1 MPFARHNAAMSR
13 HLLPSSPA
21 AWLFAAAFIAAYV
34 LLDWASFMD
43 PLFALNITPWNPDP
57 AIGLVLW
64 LRFGRRIALPWFLAL
79 VAAEILVRHMPAGP
93 ALTVLLAAQLTL
105 GYGLTGEVLH
115 RVFSKATL
123 VNSRERLFNWLSI
136 VFIGLALNG
145 AAYVASLWLA
155 GLVPPGAFIAATVRF
170 VIGDIVGVVMTM
182 PLLWMLVIPGSRAR
196 LVHVLRSREAPAY
209 LALAAGLVWGVFQGH
224 IGTEQY
230 KHLYFL
236 FLPIVWAAARHG
248 LAGTGMVACTLQASI
263 IGVVRWG
270 GADGI
275 PFAEL
280 QLLGAALSLVGF
292 FIGVIVD
299 EQRQATEGLR
309 QSLRLAAAGEMA
321 AALAHELN
329 QPMAALSAYGKACE
343 HLIARGD
350 NSPLLAETIG
360 KMVREAGRASQVV
373 RRVRE
378 FFRTGAMH
386 LEPADV
392 HDVIASVCAQFD
404 AKCRAQGIALR
415 VDAPAGLVVRMDRLQ
430 IELVLRNL
438 LANAVDAAGEMAPAA
453 RRIHVRA
460 VTTGG
465 QLDVAVQDSGKGVS
479 RAMAGRLF
487 QPFASGKSSG
497 LGLGL
502 VLSRQIVEAHGG
514 TLWAEAGGQGLFKF
528 VLPMHATDTM
538 EHA

>member
-1 MPFARHNAAMSR
+1 MPRKFTPTRPVEWLLAAV
-13 HLLPSSPA
+13 L
-21 AWLFAAAFIAAYV
+21 IAVYV
-34 LLDWASFMD
+34 VLDWASFMD
-43 PLFALNITPWNPDP
+43 PLFGLNITPWNPDP

-64 LRFGRRIALPWFLAL
+64 VRFGRRVALPWFIAL
-79 VAAEILVRHMPAGP
+79 VLAEIIVRHMPAGP
-93 ALTVLLAAQLTL
+93 VLTALLAAQLTV
-105 GYGLTGEVLH
+105 GYGITGEVLR
-115 RVFSKATL
+115 RVFSKSTL
-123 VNSRERLFNWLSI
+123 VNSHERLFRWLTI
-136 VFIGLALNG
+136 VFAGLALNG
-145 AAYVASLWLA
+145 ALYVGLLALA
-155 GLVPPGAFIAATVRF
+155 GLVPPGAFVTASVRYI
-170 VIGDIVGVVMTM
+170 IGDIVGVVMSM
-182 PLLWMLVIPGSRAR
+182 PLLWMLVVTSSRVR
-196 LVHVLRSREAPAY
+196 LGATVRSWESASY
-209 LALAAGLVWGVFQGH
+209 LLLAAFLVWGVFQGK

-236 FLPIVWAAARHG
+236 FMPIVWAAARHG
-248 LAGTGMVACTLQASI
+248 LAGTGLVAFTLQASI
-263 IGVVRWG
+263 IMVVRFG

-299 EQRQATEGLR
+299 EQRQATESLK

-350 NSPLLAETIG
+350 DSALLADSIG
-360 KMVREAGRASQVV
+360 KMVREANRASQVV

-378 FFRTGAMH
+378 FFRSGAMH
-386 LEPADV
+386 LEAGNA
-392 HDVIASVCAQFD
+392 HEIIASVSAQFGD
-404 AKCRAQGIALR
+404 KCRAMNIALTIA
-415 VDAPAGLVVRMDRLQ
+415 APAHLVLRVDRLQ

-438 LANAVDAAGEMAPAA
+438 IANAVDAVAETAPAG
-453 RRIHVRA
+453 RRIHLSA
-460 VTTGG
+460 VQRNG
-465 QLDVAVQDSGKGVS
+465 QLEVAVQDSGKGVS
-479 RAMAGRLF
+479 RTMAGRLF

-514 TLWAEAGGQGLFKF
+514 SLWAEAGGQGLFKF
-528 VLPMHATDTM
+528 LLPMPSEEQDQM
-538 EHA
+538 EQT

>member
-1 MPFARHNAAMSR
+1 MPSQ
-13 HLLPSSPA
+13 LLPTRPA
-21 AWLFAAAFIAAYV
+21 EWLFAAVFVAAYV
-34 LLDWASFMD
+34 VLDWASFMD

-64 LRFGRRIALPWFLAL
+64 LRFGRRMALPLFIALA
-79 VAAEILVRHMPAGP
+79 VAETVVRHMPAGP
-93 ALTVLLAAQLTL
+93 GLTLLLSAQLAL

-115 RVFSKATL
+115 RVFAKATL
-123 VNSRERLFNWLSI
+123 VNSRERLFYWLAI
-136 VFIGLALNG
+136 VFTGLGVNG

-155 GLVPPGAFIAATVRF
+155 GLVPPGALVSAAVRF
-170 VIGDIVGVVMTM
+170 VIGDIVGVIMSM
-182 PLLWMLVIPGSRAR
+182 PLLWMLVVTGSRTR
-196 LVHVLRSREAPAY
+196 LVQVLGSRETAGY
-209 LALAAGLVWGVFQGH
+209 VLLAAALVWGVFQGH

-248 LAGTGMVACTLQASI
+248 LTGTGLVAFTLQASI
-263 IGVVRWG
+263 IAVVRWG

-343 HLIARGD
+343 HLMARGD

-386 LEPADV
+386 LEPADAR
-392 HDVIASVCAQFD
+392 DIIAGVCAQFGD
-404 AKCRAQGIALR
+404 ACRAQDIALAI
-415 VDAPAGLVVRMDRLQ
+415 DAPAGLVLHVDRLQ
-430 IELVLRNL
+430 VELVLRNL
-438 LANAVDAAGEMAPAA
+438 VANAVDALGAVGAAGNTAPGA
-453 RRIHVRA
+453 RRILVSAREH
-460 VTTGG
+460 GG
-465 QLDVAVQDSGKGVS
+465 RLEVAVADSGKGVS

-514 TLWAEAGGQGLFKF
+514 SLWAEAGSRGLFKF
-528 VLPMHATDTM
+528 VLPMPATEYDMM
-538 EHA
+538 EQT

>member
-1 MPFARHNAAMSR
+1 MPSQ
-13 HLLPSSPA
+13 LLPTRPA
-21 AWLFAAAFIAAYV
+21 EWLFAALFVAAYV
-34 LLDWASFMD
+34 VLDWASFMD

-64 LRFGRRIALPWFLAL
+64 LRFGRRMALPLFIALA
-79 VAAEILVRHMPAGP
+79 VAETVVRHMPAGP
-93 ALTVLLAAQLTL
+93 GLTLLLSAQLAL

-115 RVFSKATL
+115 RVFAKATL
-123 VNSRERLFNWLSI
+123 VNSRERLFYWLAI
-136 VFIGLALNG
+136 VFTGLGVNG

-155 GLVPPGAFIAATVRF
+155 GLVPPGALVSAAVRF
-170 VIGDIVGVVMTM
+170 VIGDIVGVIMSM
-182 PLLWMLVIPGSRAR
+182 PLLWMLVVTGSRTR
-196 LVHVLRSREAPAY
+196 LVQVLGSRETAGY
-209 LALAAGLVWGVFQGH
+209 VLLAAALVWGVFQGH

-248 LAGTGMVACTLQASI
+248 LTGTGLVAFTLQASI
-263 IGVVRWG
+263 IAVVRWG

-386 LEPADV
+386 LEPADAR
-392 HDVIASVCAQFD
+392 DIIAGVCAQFGD
-404 AKCRAQGIALR
+404 ACRAQDIALAI
-415 VDAPAGLVVRMDRLQ
+415 DAPAGLVLHVDRLQ
-430 IELVLRNL
+430 VELVLRNL
-438 LANAVDAAGEMAPAA
+438 VANGVDALGAVGAAGNTAPGA
-453 RRIHVRA
+453 RRILVSAREH
-460 VTTGG
+460 GG
-465 QLDVAVQDSGKGVS
+465 RLEVAVADSGKGVS

-514 TLWAEAGGQGLFKF
+514 SLWAEAGSRGLFKF
-528 VLPMHATDTM
+528 VLPMPATEYDTM
-538 EHA
+538 EQT

>member
-1 MPFARHNAAMSR
+1 MPRK
-13 HLLPSSPA
+13 LLPTRPVE
-21 AWLFAAAFIAAYV
+21 WLFATLFVAAYV
-34 LLDWASFMD
+34 LLDWASFLD
-43 PLFALNITPWNPDP
+43 PLFGLNITPWNPDP

-64 LRFGRRIALPWFLAL
+64 LRFGRQVALPWFIAL
-79 VAAEILVRHMPAGP
+79 VIAEIVVRGMPAGP
-93 ALTVLLAAQLTL
+93 VLTVLLAAQLTL

-115 RVFSKATL
+115 RVFSKANL
-123 VNSRERLFNWLSI
+123 VNSRERLFNWLTI
-136 VFIGLALNG
+136 VFIGLAING
-145 AAYVASLWLA
+145 AVYVAMLWLA
-155 GLVPPGAFIAATVRF
+155 GLVPPGALTSAVVRF
-170 VIGDIVGVVMTM
+170 VIGDIVGVVMSM
-182 PLLWMLVIPGSRAR
+182 PLLWMLVVPASRAR
-196 LVHVLRSREAPAY
+196 LTPILRNWETLGY
-209 LALAAGLVWGVFQGH
+209 VALATFLVWGVFQGH

-248 LAGTGMVACTLQASI
+248 QPGTGVVAFTLQANMI
-263 IGVVRWG
+263 LVVRWG

-299 EQRQATEGLR
+299 EQRQATERLK

-350 NSPLLAETIG
+350 NSPLLADTIG

-386 LEPADV
+386 LEPANAKDIV
-392 HDVIASVCAQFD
+392 NSVCAQFND
-404 AKCRAQGIALR
+404 KCRAANIFLAVTVPDDLILH
-415 VDAPAGLVVRMDRLQ
+415 VDRLQ

-438 LANAVDAAGEMAPAA
+438 LANAVDAISEVAVNDKP
-453 RRIHVRA
+453 RRIHVTAAAAGAR
-460 VTTGG
+460 
-465 QLDVAVQDSGKGVS
+465 LEVAVQDSGKGIS
-479 RAMAGRLF
+479 RSMAGRLF

-514 TLWAEAGGQGLFKF
+514 SLWAEAGNHGLFKF
-528 VLPMHATDTM
+528 LLPLQVIENEEM
-538 EHA
+538 ESV

>member
-1 MPFARHNAAMSR
+1 MLR
-13 HLLPSSPA
+13 HLLPTTPV
-21 AWLFAAAFIAAYV
+21 AWLSSALFVAAYV

-64 LRFGRRIALPWFLAL
+64 LRFGRRMALPWFLAL
-79 VAAEILVRHMPAGP
+79 AAADVFVRHMPAGP
-93 ALTVLLAAQLTL
+93 VLTILLALQLTI

-123 VNSRERLFNWLSI
+123 VNSRERLFNWLTI
-136 VFIGLALNG
+136 VFIGLGMNG
-145 AAYVASLWLA
+145 GAYVASLWLA
-155 GLVPPGAFIAATVRF
+155 GLVPPGAFLSAAVRYI
-170 VIGDIVGVVMTM
+170 IGDIVGVVMSM
-182 PLLWMLVIPGSRAR
+182 PLLWMLVVPGSRAR
-196 LVHVLRSREAPAY
+196 LAQVLGSWETAGY
-209 LALAAGLVWGVFQGH
+209 LLLAAGLVWGVFQGH

-386 LEPADV
+386 LEPADANEL
-392 HDVIASVCAQFD
+392 IATVCAQFSD
-404 AKCRAQGIALR
+404 KCRAQGIALTIA
-415 VDAPAGLVVRMDRLQ
+415 APADLVLRVDRLQ

-438 LANAVDAAGEMAPAA
+438 IANAVDAVGDSPADA
-453 RRIHVRA
+453 RRIHVSAAAQNDR
-460 VTTGG
+460 
-465 QLDVAVQDSGKGVS
+465 LEVAVQDSGKGVS

-514 TLWAEAGGQGLFKF
+514 SLWAEAGGRGLFRF
-528 VLPMHATDTM
+528 VLPMAAVDTDLM

>member
-1 MPFARHNAAMSR
+1 MPSQ
-13 HLLPSSPA
+13 LLPTRPA
-21 AWLFAAAFIAAYV
+21 EWLFAALFVAAYV
-34 LLDWASFMD
+34 VLDWASFMD

-64 LRFGRRIALPWFLAL
+64 LRFGRRMALPLFIALA
-79 VAAEILVRHMPAGP
+79 VAETVVRHMPAGSG
-93 ALTVLLAAQLTL
+93 LTLLLSAQLAL

-115 RVFSKATL
+115 RVFAKATL
-123 VNSRERLFNWLSI
+123 VNSRERLFYWLAI
-136 VFIGLALNG
+136 VFTGLGVNG

-155 GLVPPGAFIAATVRF
+155 GLVPPGALVSAAVRF
-170 VIGDIVGVVMTM
+170 VIGDIVGVIMSM
-182 PLLWMLVIPGSRAR
+182 PLLWMLVVTGSRTR
-196 LVHVLRSREAPAY
+196 LVQVLGSRETAGY
-209 LALAAGLVWGVFQGH
+209 VLLAAALVWGVFQGH

-248 LAGTGMVACTLQASI
+248 LTGTGLVAFTLQASI
-263 IGVVRWG
+263 IAVVRWG

-386 LEPADV
+386 LEPADAR
-392 HDVIASVCAQFD
+392 DIIAGVCAQFGD
-404 AKCRAQGIALR
+404 ACRAQDIALAI
-415 VDAPAGLVVRMDRLQ
+415 DAPAGLVLHVDRLQ
-430 IELVLRNL
+430 VELVLRNL
-438 LANAVDAAGEMAPAA
+438 VANAVDAVGAVGAAGNTAPGA
-453 RRIHVRA
+453 RRILVSAREH
-460 VTTGG
+460 GG
-465 QLDVAVQDSGKGVS
+465 RLEVAVADSGKGVS

-514 TLWAEAGGQGLFKF
+514 SLWAEAGSRGLFKF
-528 VLPMHATDTM
+528 VLPMPATEYDTM
-538 EHA
+538 EQT

>member
-1 MPFARHNAAMSR
+1 MPSQ
-13 HLLPSSPA
+13 LLPTRPA
-21 AWLFAAAFIAAYV
+21 EWLFAALFVAAYV
-34 LLDWASFMD
+34 VLDWASFMD

-64 LRFGRRIALPWFLAL
+64 LRFGRRMALPLFIALA
-79 VAAEILVRHMPAGP
+79 VAETVVRHMPAGP
-93 ALTVLLAAQLTL
+93 GLTLLLSAQLAL

-115 RVFSKATL
+115 RVFAKATL
-123 VNSRERLFNWLSI
+123 VNSRERLFYWLAI
-136 VFIGLALNG
+136 VFTGLGVNG

-155 GLVPPGAFIAATVRF
+155 GLVPPGALVSAAVRF
-170 VIGDIVGVVMTM
+170 VIGDIVGVIMSM
-182 PLLWMLVIPGSRAR
+182 PLLWMLVVTGSRTR
-196 LVHVLRSREAPAY
+196 LVQVLGSRETAGY
-209 LALAAGLVWGVFQGH
+209 VLLAAALVWGVFQGH

-248 LAGTGMVACTLQASI
+248 LTGTGLVAFTLQASI
-263 IGVVRWG
+263 IAVVRWG

-275 PFAEL
+275 PFADL

-386 LEPADV
+386 LEPADAR
-392 HDVIASVCAQFD
+392 DIIAGVCAQFGD
-404 AKCRAQGIALR
+404 ACRAQDIALAI
-415 VDAPAGLVVRMDRLQ
+415 DAPAGLVLHVDRLQ
-430 IELVLRNL
+430 VELVLRNL
-438 LANAVDAAGEMAPAA
+438 VANAVDALGAVGAAGNTAPGA
-453 RRIHVRA
+453 RRILVSAREH
-460 VTTGG
+460 GG
-465 QLDVAVQDSGKGVS
+465 RLEVAVADSGKGVS

-514 TLWAEAGGQGLFKF
+514 SLWAEAGSRGLFKF
-528 VLPMHATDTM
+528 VLPMPATEYDTM
-538 EHA
+538 EQT

>member
-1 MPFARHNAAMSR
+1 MPSKLIPTR
-13 HLLPSSPA
+13 PA
-21 AWLFAAAFIAAYV
+21 DVLFGPLFVVVYV
-34 LLDWASFMD
+34 VLDWASFMD

-57 AIGLVLW
+57 AVGLALW
-64 LRFGRRIALPWFLAL
+64 LRFGRRMALPWFIAL
-79 VAAEILVRHMPAGP
+79 VVSEIVVRHMPAGLV
-93 ALTVLLAAQLTL
+93 LTVLLAAQLTV

-136 VFIGLALNG
+136 VFVGLGLNGLA
-145 AAYVASLWLA
+145 YVSLLWLA
-155 GLVPPGAFIAATVRF
+155 DLVPPGAFMTASVRY
-170 VIGDIVGVVMTM
+170 VIGDIVGVVMSM
-182 PLLWMLVIPGSRAR
+182 PLVWLLVVPASRAR
-196 LVHVLRSREAPAY
+196 LAATLRHWETGAY
-209 LALAAGLVWGVFQGH
+209 LLLAAGLVWTVFRGH

-236 FLPIVWAAARHG
+236 FMPIVWAAARHG
-248 LAGTGMVACTLQASI
+248 LPGTGLVAFTLQASI
-263 IGVVRWG
+263 IAVVRWG

-299 EQRQATEGLR
+299 EQRQASEGLK

-350 NSPLLAETIG
+350 NSPLLADTIG

-378 FFRTGAMH
+378 FFRSGAMQ
-386 LEPADV
+386 LEPADAYELV
-392 HDVIASVCAQFD
+392 ASVGAQFGD
-404 AKCRAQGIALR
+404 TCRTHGIDLTLA
-415 VDAPAGLVVRMDRLQ
+415 VPAGLVLRVDRLQ

-438 LANAVDAAGEMAPAA
+438 IANAVDAVLEAPAGA
-453 RRIHVRA
+453 RRILVGAA
-460 VTTGG
+460 VQGDR
-465 QLDVAVQDSGKGVS
+465 LEVAVRDSGKGVS

-487 QPFASGKSSG
+487 EPFASGKSSG

-514 TLWAEAGGQGLFKF
+514 RLWAEAGGQGLFKF
-528 VLPMHATDTM
+528 VLPMHSVENEEM
-538 EHA
+538 ETI

>member
-1 MPFARHNAAMSR
+1 MSSQF
-13 HLLPSSPA
+13 LPTRPKE
-21 AWLFAAAFIAAYV
+21 WLFAALFVVLYV
-34 LLDWASFMD
+34 VLDWASFMD

-57 AIGLVLW
+57 AVGLVLW
-64 LRFGRRIALPWFLAL
+64 LRFGRRMALPWFVAL
-79 VAAEILVRHMPAGP
+79 VVSEIVVRHAPAGL
-93 ALTVLLAAQLTL
+93 ALTVLLAAQLTA
-105 GYGLTGEVLH
+105 GYGATGEVLH
-115 RVFSKATL
+115 RVFYKGNL
-123 VNSRERLFNWLSI
+123 VNSRERLFNWLAI
-136 VFIGLALNG
+136 VFVGLALNG
-145 AAYVASLWLA
+145 AAYVALLWLA
-155 GLVPPGAFIAATVRF
+155 RLVPPGAFVTASVRY
-170 VIGDIVGVVMTM
+170 VIGDIVGVVMSM
-182 PLLWMLVIPGSRAR
+182 PLLWMLVVAGSRVR
-196 LVHVLRSREAPAY
+196 LVKILRTWETPGY
-209 LALAAGLVWGVFQGH
+209 VVLAAALVWGVFGGH

-236 FLPIVWAAARHG
+236 FMPIVWAAARHG
-248 LAGTGMVACTLQASI
+248 LAGTGLVAFTLQASI
-263 IGVVRWG
+263 IVVVRWA

-299 EQRQATEGLR
+299 EQRQASDGLK

-350 NSPLLAETIG
+350 NSTLLADTIG

-386 LEPADV
+386 LEPANFGDIV
-392 HDVIASVCAQFD
+392 ASVCTQFGD
-404 AKCRAQGIALR
+404 KCRAQQIVLSAT
-415 VDAPAGLVVRMDRLQ
+415 VPAGLLLRVDRLQ

-438 LANAVDAAGEMAPAA
+438 IANAADAVGEVAPQSRQIAVSAA
-453 RRIHVRA
+453 RRPDGR
-460 VTTGG
+460 
-465 QLDVAVQDSGKGVS
+465 LEVAVQDSGKGVS

-487 QPFASGKSSG
+487 EPFASGKSSG

-514 TLWAEAGGQGLFKF
+514 SLWAEAGARGLFKF
-528 VLPMHATDTM
+528 VLPMHTVETEEM
-538 EHA
+538 EQV

>member
-1 MPFARHNAAMSR
+1 MPSQ
-13 HLLPSSPA
+13 LLPTRPA
-21 AWLFAAAFIAAYV
+21 EWLSAALFVAAYV
-34 LLDWASFMD
+34 VLDWASFMD

-64 LRFGRRIALPWFLAL
+64 LRFGRRMALPLFIALA
-79 VAAEILVRHMPAGP
+79 VAEIVVRHMPAGP
-93 ALTVLLAAQLTL
+93 GLTLLLSAQLAL

-115 RVFSKATL
+115 RVFAKATL
-123 VNSRERLFNWLSI
+123 VNSRERLFYWLAI
-136 VFIGLALNG
+136 VFTGLGVNG

-155 GLVPPGAFIAATVRF
+155 GLVPPGALVSAAVRF
-170 VIGDIVGVVMTM
+170 VIGDIVGVVMSM
-182 PLLWMLVIPGSRAR
+182 PLLWMLVVTGSRTR
-196 LVHVLRSREAPAY
+196 LVQVLGSPETAGY
-209 LALAAGLVWGVFQGH
+209 VLLAAALVWGVFQGH

-248 LAGTGMVACTLQASI
+248 LTGTGLVAFTLQASI
-263 IGVVRWG
+263 IAVVRWG

-386 LEPADV
+386 LEPADAR
-392 HDVIASVCAQFD
+392 DIIAGVCAQFGD
-404 AKCRAQGIALR
+404 ACRAQDIALAI
-415 VDAPAGLVVRMDRLQ
+415 DAPAGLVLHVDRLQ
-430 IELVLRNL
+430 VELVLRNL
-438 LANAVDAAGEMAPAA
+438 VANAVDALGAVGAAGNTAPGA
-453 RRIHVRA
+453 RRILVSAREH
-460 VTTGG
+460 GG
-465 QLDVAVQDSGKGVS
+465 RLEVAVADSGKGVS

-514 TLWAEAGGQGLFKF
+514 SLWAEAGSRGLFKF
-528 VLPMHATDTM
+528 VLPMPATEYDTM
-538 EHA
+538 EQT

>member
-1 MPFARHNAAMSR
+1 MPSQ
-13 HLLPSSPA
+13 LLPTRPA
-21 AWLFAAAFIAAYV
+21 EWLFAALFVAAYV
-34 LLDWASFMD
+34 VLDWASFMD

-64 LRFGRRIALPWFLAL
+64 LRFGRRMALPLFIALA
-79 VAAEILVRHMPAGP
+79 VAETVVRHMPAGP
-93 ALTVLLAAQLTL
+93 GLTLLLSAQLAL

-115 RVFSKATL
+115 RVFAKATL
-123 VNSRERLFNWLSI
+123 VNSRERLFYWLAI
-136 VFIGLALNG
+136 VFTGLGVNG

-155 GLVPPGAFIAATVRF
+155 GLVPPGALVSAAVRF
-170 VIGDIVGVVMTM
+170 VIGDIVGVVMSM
-182 PLLWMLVIPGSRAR
+182 PLLWMLVVTGSRTR
-196 LVHVLRSREAPAY
+196 LVQVLGSRETAGY
-209 LALAAGLVWGVFQGH
+209 VLLAAALVWGVFQGH

-248 LAGTGMVACTLQASI
+248 LTGTGLVAFTLQASI
-263 IGVVRWG
+263 IAVVRWG

-386 LEPADV
+386 LEPADAR
-392 HDVIASVCAQFD
+392 DIIAGVCAQFGD
-404 AKCRAQGIALR
+404 ACRAQDIALAI
-415 VDAPAGLVVRMDRLQ
+415 DAPAGLVLHVDRLQ
-430 IELVLRNL
+430 VELVLRNL
-438 LANAVDAAGEMAPAA
+438 VANAVDALGAVGAAGNTAPGA
-453 RRIHVRA
+453 RRILVSAREH
-460 VTTGG
+460 GG
-465 QLDVAVQDSGKGVS
+465 RLEVAVADSGKGVS

-514 TLWAEAGGQGLFKF
+514 SLWAEAGSRGLFKF
-528 VLPMHATDTM
+528 VLPMPATEYDTM
-538 EHA
+538 EQT

>member
-1 MPFARHNAAMSR
+1 MPSQ
-13 HLLPSSPA
+13 LLPTRPA
-21 AWLFAAAFIAAYV
+21 EWLFAALFVAAYV
-34 LLDWASFMD
+34 VLDWASFMD

-64 LRFGRRIALPWFLAL
+64 LRFGRRMALPLFIALA
-79 VAAEILVRHMPAGP
+79 VAETVVRHMPAGP
-93 ALTVLLAAQLTL
+93 GLTLLLSAQLAL

-115 RVFSKATL
+115 RVFAKATL
-123 VNSRERLFNWLSI
+123 VNSRERLFYWLAI
-136 VFIGLALNG
+136 VFTGLGVNG

-155 GLVPPGAFIAATVRF
+155 GLVPPGALVSAAVRF
-170 VIGDIVGVVMTM
+170 VIGDIVGVVMSM
-182 PLLWMLVIPGSRAR
+182 PLLWMLVVTGSRTR
-196 LVHVLRSREAPAY
+196 LVQVLGSRETAGY
-209 LALAAGLVWGVFQGH
+209 VLLAAALVWGVFQGH

-248 LAGTGMVACTLQASI
+248 LTGTGLVAFTLQASI
-263 IGVVRWG
+263 IAVVRWG

-343 HLIARGD
+343 HLMARGD

-386 LEPADV
+386 LEPADAR
-392 HDVIASVCAQFD
+392 DIIAGVCAQFGD
-404 AKCRAQGIALR
+404 ACRAQDIALAI
-415 VDAPAGLVVRMDRLQ
+415 DAPAGLVLHVDRLQ
-430 IELVLRNL
+430 VELVLRNL
-438 LANAVDAAGEMAPAA
+438 VANAVDALGAVGAAGNTAPGA
-453 RRIHVRA
+453 RRILVSAREH
-460 VTTGG
+460 GG
-465 QLDVAVQDSGKGVS
+465 RLEVAVADSGKGVS

-514 TLWAEAGGQGLFKF
+514 SLWAEAGSRGLFKF
-528 VLPMHATDTM
+528 VLPMPATEYDTM
-538 EHA
+538 EQT

>member
-1 MPFARHNAAMSR
+1 MPSQLTPFLPNRSR
-13 HLLPSSPA
+13 D
-21 AWLFAAAFIAAYV
+21 WLFAAAFVVLYV
-34 LLDWASFMD
+34 VLDWASFMD

-57 AIGLVLW
+57 AVGLVLW
-64 LRFGRRIALPWFLAL
+64 LRFGRRAALPWFVAL
-79 VAAEILVRHMPAGP
+79 VVSECLVRHAPAGYL
-93 ALTVLLAAQLTL
+93 LTVLLAAQLTL

-115 RVFSKATL
+115 RIFSRATL
-123 VNSRERLFNWLSI
+123 VNSRERLFSWLA
-136 VFIGLALNG
+136 VTVIGLSLNG
-145 AAYVASLWLA
+145 AVYVSLLWLA
-155 GLVPPGAFIAATVRF
+155 DLVPPGAFITASVRY
-170 VIGDIVGVVMTM
+170 VIGDIVGVVMSM
-182 PLLWMLVIPGSRAR
+182 PLLWMLVIASSRVR
-196 LVHVLRSREAPAY
+196 LVRILRSSETPGY
-209 LALAAGLVWGVFQGH
+209 VMLASGLVWIVFQGH
-224 IGTEQY
+224 SGAEQY

-248 LAGTGMVACTLQASI
+248 IAGTGLVAFTLQASI
-263 IGVVRWG
+263 IAVVRWG

-280 QLLGAALSLVGF
+280 QTLGAALSLVGF

-299 EQRQATEGLR
+299 EQRQATEGLK
-309 QSLRLAAAGEMA
+309 QTLRLAAAGEMA

-350 NSPLLAETIG
+350 NSPLLADTIG

-386 LEPADV
+386 LEPADAS
-392 HDVIASVCAQFD
+392 DIIAAVCAQFAD
-404 AKCRAQGIALR
+404 RCRAQQIALTVAVPPGMVLR
-415 VDAPAGLVVRMDRLQ
+415 VDRLQ

-438 LANAVDAAGEMAPAA
+438 VANAADAVAEMAPDA
-453 RRIHVRA
+453 RRIHVSAGASRDGTLE
-460 VTTGG
+460 VV
-465 QLDVAVQDSGKGVS
+465 VADSGKGVS

-487 QPFASGKSSG
+487 EPFASGKSSG

-514 TLWAEAGGQGLFKF
+514 NLWAEAGGRGVFKF
-528 VLPMHATDTM
+528 LLPMQGIELDEM
-538 EHA
+538 EPA

>member
-1 MPFARHNAAMSR
+1 MPSN
-13 HLLPSSPA
+13 LLPTRPVE
-21 AWLFAAAFIAAYV
+21 WLFATAVIALYV
-34 LLDWASFMD
+34 VLDWASFMD

-64 LRFGRRIALPWFLAL
+64 LRFGRRVALPWFIAL
-79 VAAEILVRHMPAGP
+79 VVAEVVVRQMPAGLV
-93 ALTVLLAAQLTL
+93 LTVLLAAQLTL

-115 RVFSKATL
+115 RVFSKASL
-123 VNSRERLFNWLSI
+123 VNSRERLFNWLTI
-136 VFIGLALNG
+136 VFAGLALNG
-145 AAYVASLWLA
+145 LVYVGLLWLA
-155 GLVPPGAFIAATVRF
+155 GLVPPGAFVTAAVRY
-170 VIGDIVGVVMTM
+170 VIGDIVGVVMSM
-182 PLLWMLVIPGSRAR
+182 PLLWILIVASSRAR
-196 LVHVLRSREAPAY
+196 FLSTLRSWETAGY
-209 LALAAGLVWGVFQGH
+209 VLLAAYLVWGVFQGH

-236 FLPIVWAAARHG
+236 FMPIVWAAARHG
-248 LAGTGMVACTLQASI
+248 LAGTGLVAFTLQASI
-263 IGVVRWG
+263 ITVVRWG

-299 EQRQATEGLR
+299 EQRQATEGLK

-350 NSPLLAETIG
+350 NSPLLADTIG
-360 KMVREAGRASQVV
+360 KMVREANRASQVV

-386 LEPADV
+386 LEPGNA
-392 HDVIASVCAQFD
+392 HDIIASVCAQFTD
-404 AKCRAQGIALR
+404 KCRAQGIALTM
-415 VDAPAGLVVRMDRLQ
+415 DAPAHLVLNVDRLQ

-438 LANAVDAAGEMAPAA
+438 IANAVDALGETAPAG
-453 RRIHVRA
+453 RRIHVSA
-460 VTTGG
+460 VEQLNG
-465 QLDVAVQDSGKGVS
+465 QMEVAVQDSGKGVS

-514 TLWAEAGGQGLFKF
+514 SLWAEAGGRGLFKF
-528 VLPMHATDTM
+528 LLPLPSGEHNQM
-538 EHA
+538 ENA

>member
-1 MPFARHNAAMSR
+1 MPSQ
-13 HLLPSSPA
+13 LLPTRPA
-21 AWLFAAAFIAAYV
+21 EWLFAALFVAAYV
-34 LLDWASFMD
+34 VLDWASFMD

-64 LRFGRRIALPWFLAL
+64 LRFGRRMALPLFIALA
-79 VAAEILVRHMPAGP
+79 VAETVVRHMPAGP
-93 ALTVLLAAQLTL
+93 GLTLLLSAQLAL

-115 RVFSKATL
+115 RVFAKATL
-123 VNSRERLFNWLSI
+123 VNSRERLFYWLAI
-136 VFIGLALNG
+136 VFTGLGVNG

-155 GLVPPGAFIAATVRF
+155 GLVPPGALVSAAVRF
-170 VIGDIVGVVMTM
+170 VIGDIVGVIMSM
-182 PLLWMLVIPGSRAR
+182 PLLWMLVVTGSRTR
-196 LVHVLRSREAPAY
+196 LVQVLGSRETAGY
-209 LALAAGLVWGVFQGH
+209 VLLAAALVWGVFQGH

-248 LAGTGMVACTLQASI
+248 LTGTGLVAFTLQASI
-263 IGVVRWG
+263 IAVVRWG

-386 LEPADV
+386 LEPADAR
-392 HDVIASVCAQFD
+392 DIIAGVCAQFGD
-404 AKCRAQGIALR
+404 ACRAQDIALAI
-415 VDAPAGLVVRMDRLQ
+415 DAPAGLVLHVDRLQ
-430 IELVLRNL
+430 VELVLRNL
-438 LANAVDAAGEMAPAA
+438 VANAVDALGAVGAAGNTAPGA
-453 RRIHVRA
+453 RRILVSAREH
-460 VTTGG
+460 GG
-465 QLDVAVQDSGKGVS
+465 RLEVAVADSGKGVS

-514 TLWAEAGGQGLFKF
+514 SLWAEAGSRGLFKF
-528 VLPMHATDTM
+528 VLPMPATEYDTM
-538 EHA
+538 EQT

>member
-1 MPFARHNAAMSR
+1 MPSNLTPTR
-13 HLLPSSPA
+13 PVE
-21 AWLFAAAFIAAYV
+21 WLCAIAFIALYV
-34 LLDWASFMD
+34 VLDWVSFMD

-64 LRFGRRIALPWFLAL
+64 LRFGRRVALPWFIAL
-79 VAAEILVRHMPAGP
+79 VLSEIVVRQMPAGP
-93 ALTVLLAAQLTL
+93 VLTLLLAAQLTL
-105 GYGLTGEVLH
+105 GYGLTGEMLH
-115 RVFSKATL
+115 RVFSKSTL
-123 VNSRERLFNWLSI
+123 VNSRERLFNWLTI
-136 VFIGLALNG
+136 VFAGLAVNG
-145 AAYVASLWLA
+145 AVYVALLWLA
-155 GLVPPGAFIAATVRF
+155 GLVPPGAFITASVRY
-170 VIGDIVGVVMTM
+170 VIGDIVGVVMSM
-182 PLLWMLVIPGSRAR
+182 PLLWMLVIANSRAR
-196 LVHVLRSREAPAY
+196 LAAIVRSWETAAY
-209 LALAAGLVWGVFQGH
+209 LLLAAYLVWGVFQGQ

-236 FLPIVWAAARHG
+236 FMPIVWAAARHG
-248 LAGTGMVACTLQASI
+248 LAGTGLVAFTLQASI
-263 IGVVRWG
+263 IMVVRFG

-299 EQRQATEGLR
+299 EQRQATEGLK

-350 NSPLLAETIG
+350 NSPLLADTIG
-360 KMVREAGRASQVV
+360 KMVREANRASQVV

-378 FFRTGAMH
+378 FFRSGAMH
-386 LEPADV
+386 LEAGDAS
-392 HDVIASVCAQFD
+392 DIIASVCAQFGD
-404 AKCRAQGIALR
+404 KCRTLTIALTMT
-415 VDAPAGLVVRMDRLQ
+415 APAGLVLRVDRLQ

-438 LANAVDAAGEMAPAA
+438 IANAVDAVAETAPAA
-453 RRIHVRA
+453 RRIHVSA
-460 VTTGG
+460 VERDG
-465 QLDVAVQDSGKGVS
+465 QLEVTVQDSGKGVS

-528 VLPMHATDTM
+528 LLPMPGAEHDGM
-538 EHA
+538 EPA

>member
-1 MPFARHNAAMSR
+1 MPGKLVLSR
-13 HLLPSSPA
+13 PVEALYGA
-21 AWLFAAAFIAAYV
+21 LFVLAYV
-34 LLDWASFMD
+34 VLDWASFMD

-64 LRFGRRIALPWFLAL
+64 LRFGRRAALPWFIAL
-79 VAAEILVRHMPAGP
+79 VLAEIVVRKMPAGLLP
-93 ALTVLLAAQLTL
+93 TVLLSAQLTL

-115 RVFSKATL
+115 RVFSRATL
-123 VNSRERLFNWLSI
+123 VNSRERLFKWLTI
-136 VFIGLALNG
+136 ILIGLGLNG
-145 AAYVASLWLA
+145 LAYVGALWLA
-155 GLVPPGAFIAATVRF
+155 HLVPPGAFASAAVRY
-170 VIGDIVGVVMTM
+170 VIGDIVGVVMSM
-182 PLLWMLVIPGSRAR
+182 PLVWMLVVPASRAR
-196 LVHVLRSREAPAY
+196 LAAPLRHWETAAY
-209 LALAAGLVWGVFQGH
+209 LLLAAALVWTVFHGH

-248 LAGTGMVACTLQASI
+248 NAGTALVAFTLQASI
-263 IGVVRWG
+263 IAVVRWG

-299 EQRQATEGLR
+299 EQRQASDGLK

-350 NSPLLAETIG
+350 NSPLLADTIG

-386 LEPADV
+386 LEPADAR
-392 HDVIASVCAQFD
+392 DIIASVCAQFSE
-404 AKCRAQGIALR
+404 KCRAQGIALA
-415 VDAPAGLVVRMDRLQ
+415 VSAPAGLVLRVDRLQ

-438 LANAVDAAGEMAPAA
+438 IANAVDAVGEGAVAG
-453 RRIHVRA
+453 RRIHVSAAIQGER
-460 VTTGG
+460 
-465 QLDVAVQDSGKGVS
+465 LEVAVLDSGKGVS

-487 QPFASGKSSG
+487 EPFASGKSSG

-514 TLWAEAGGQGLFKF
+514 SLWAEAGAQGLFKF
-528 VLPMHATDTM
+528 LLPMHSLENDEM

>member
-1 MPFARHNAAMSR
+1 MPSP
-13 HLLPSSPA
+13 LLPARPVE
-21 AWLFAAAFIAAYV
+21 WLLAVAFIALYV
-34 LLDWASFMD
+34 VLDWASFMD

-79 VAAEILVRHMPAGP
+79 VLSEIVVRQMPAGP
-93 ALTVLLAAQLTL
+93 VLTVVLAAQLTA

-115 RVFSKATL
+115 RVFSKSTL
-123 VNSRERLFNWLSI
+123 VNSRERLFNWLTI
-136 VFIGLALNG
+136 VFAGLAVNG
-145 AAYVASLWLA
+145 AAYVALLWLA
-155 GLVPPGAFIAATVRF
+155 GLVPPGAFVTASVRYI
-170 VIGDIVGVVMTM
+170 IGDIVGVVMSM
-182 PLLWMLVIPGSRAR
+182 PLLWMLVVASSRAR
-196 LVHVLRSREAPAY
+196 LAAIVRSWETAAYVL
-209 LALAAGLVWGVFQGH
+209 LAACLVWGVFQGH

-236 FLPIVWAAARHG
+236 FMPIVWAAARHG
-248 LAGTGMVACTLQASI
+248 LAGTGLVAFTLQASI
-263 IGVVRWG
+263 ITVVRWG

-299 EQRQATEGLR
+299 EQRQATEGLK

-350 NSPLLAETIG
+350 NSPLLADTIG
-360 KMVREAGRASQVV
+360 KMVREANRASQVV

-386 LEPADV
+386 LEPGNA
-392 HDVIASVCAQFD
+392 HDIIASVCAQFGD
-404 AKCRAQGIALR
+404 KCRAEAIALTMA
-415 VDAPAGLVVRMDRLQ
+415 APPGLVLRVDRLQ

-438 LANAVDAAGEMAPAA
+438 LANAVDAVLETAPAG
-453 RRIHVRA
+453 RRIHVGA
-460 VTTGG
+460 VARKG
-465 QLDVAVQDSGKGVS
+465 QLEVVVQDSGKGVS

-514 TLWAEAGGQGLFKF
+514 SLWAEACGQGLFKF
-528 VLPMHATDTM
+528 LLPMPGAEHDEM
-538 EHA
+538 EAACVKHE

>member
-1 MPFARHNAAMSR
+1 M
-13 HLLPSSPA
+13 
-21 AWLFAAAFIAAYV
+21 
-34 LLDWASFMD
+34 
-43 PLFALNITPWNPDP
+43 
-57 AIGLVLW
+57 LV
-64 LRFGRRIALPWFLAL
+64 
-79 VAAEILVRHMPAGP
+79 
-93 ALTVLLAAQLTL
+93 
-105 GYGLTGEVLH
+105 
-115 RVFSKATL
+115 
-123 VNSRERLFNWLSI
+123 
-136 VFIGLALNG
+136 
-145 AAYVASLWLA
+145 VASSRVRLA
-155 GLVPPGAFIAATVRF
+155 RI
-170 VIGDIVGVVMTM
+170 
-182 PLLWMLVIPGSRAR
+182 
-196 LVHVLRSREAPAY
+196 LRSLETPGY
-209 LALAAGLVWGVFQGH
+209 VMLAAGLVWAVFQGR

-248 LAGTGMVACTLQASI
+248 IAGTGLVAFTLQASI
-263 IGVVRWG
+263 IAVVRWG
-270 GADGI
+270 GAEGI

-299 EQRQATEGLR
+299 EQRQATEGLK
-309 QSLRLAAAGEMA
+309 QTLRLAAAGEMA

-350 NSPLLAETIG
+350 NSPLLADTIG

-386 LEPADV
+386 LEPADAGEI
-392 HDVIASVCAQFD
+392 IAAVCAQFGV
-404 AKCRAQGIALR
+404 KCRAQQIALT
-415 VDAPAGLVVRMDRLQ
+415 VAVPAGLVLRVDRLQ

-438 LANAVDAAGEMAPAA
+438 VANAADAVAGMPPDA
-453 RRIHVRA
+453 RRIHVSAGVQRDGRLE
-460 VTTGG
+460 VT
-465 QLDVAVQDSGKGVS
+465 VEDSGKGVS

-487 QPFASGKSSG
+487 EPFASSKSSG

-514 TLWAEAGGQGLFKF
+514 SLWAEAGGRGLFKF
-528 VLPMHATDTM
+528 LLPMHVMETEEM

>member
-1 MPFARHNAAMSR
+1 MPSP
-13 HLLPSSPA
+13 LLPARPA
-21 AWLFAAAFIAAYV
+21 DWLFAILFVVAYV
-34 LLDWASFMD
+34 TLDWASFMD

-64 LRFGRRIALPWFLAL
+64 LRFGRRMALPLFTALA
-79 VAAEILVRHMPAGP
+79 AAEIVVRQMPAGP
-93 ALTVLLAAQLTL
+93 GLTLLLSAQLAL
-105 GYGLTGEVLH
+105 GYGLTGELLH
-115 RVFSKATL
+115 RVFARATL
-123 VNSRERLFNWLSI
+123 VNSRERLFYWLAI
-136 VFIGLALNG
+136 VFTGLGLNG
-145 AAYVASLWLA
+145 AAYVGSLWLA
-155 GLVPPGAFIAATVRF
+155 GLVPPGAFVSAAARF

-182 PLLWMLVIPGSRAR
+182 PLLWMLVVTGSRAR
-196 LVHVLRSREAPAY
+196 LMQVLGSWETAGY
-209 LALAAGLVWGVFQGH
+209 VLLAAALVWGVFQGH

-248 LAGTGMVACTLQASI
+248 LTGTGLVAFTLQASI
-263 IGVVRWG
+263 IAVVRWG

-275 PFAEL
+275 PFVEL

-386 LEPADV
+386 LEPADAA
-392 HDVIASVCAQFD
+392 DIIASVCAQFTD
-404 AKCRAQGIALR
+404 ACRAQGIALAIA
-415 VDAPAGLVVRMDRLQ
+415 APAGLVLRVDRLQ

-438 LANAVDAAGEMAPAA
+438 LANAVDAVGDAAPGA
-453 RRIHVRA
+453 RSMTVSAREH
-460 VTTGG
+460 GG
-465 QLDVAVQDSGKGVS
+465 RLEVAVQDSGKGVS

-514 TLWAEAGGQGLFKF
+514 SLWAEAGSQGLFKF
-528 VLPMHATDTM
+528 VLPMPTEADMVAHA
-538 EHA
+538 

>member
-1 MPFARHNAAMSR
+1 MPS
-13 HLLPSSPA
+13 HLRPFLPSRPRDWLLA
-21 AWLFAAAFIAAYV
+21 AVFVVLYV
-34 LLDWASFMD
+34 MLDWASFMD

-57 AIGLVLW
+57 AVGLVLW
-64 LRFGRRIALPWFLAL
+64 LCFGRRVALPWFLAL
-79 VAAEILVRHMPAGP
+79 VIAECVVRHAPAGYL
-93 ALTVLLAAQLTL
+93 LTVLLAAQLTL
-105 GYGLTGEVLH
+105 GYGLTGDVLH
-115 RVFSKATL
+115 RIFSRGNL
-123 VNSRERLFNWLSI
+123 VNSRERLFSWLAVI
-136 VFIGLALNG
+136 VTGLAANG
-145 AAYVASLWLA
+145 AVYVSLLWLA
-155 GLVPPGAFIAATVRF
+155 NLVPPGAFVTASVRY
-170 VIGDIVGVVMTM
+170 VIGDIVGVVMSM
-182 PLLWMLVIPGSRAR
+182 PLLWMLVVASSRVRLAR
-196 LVHVLRSREAPAY
+196 ILRSWETPGY
-209 LALAAGLVWGVFQGH
+209 VILAAGLVWSVFQGH
-224 IGTEQY
+224 IGTDQY

-248 LAGTGMVACTLQASI
+248 LAGTGLVAFTLQASI
-263 IGVVRWG
+263 IAVVRWG

-299 EQRQATEGLR
+299 EQRQATEGLK
-309 QSLRLAAAGEMA
+309 QTLRLAAAGEMA

-350 NSPLLAETIG
+350 NSPLLADTIG
-360 KMVREAGRASQVV
+360 KMVREAGRAAQVM

-386 LEPADV
+386 LEPADAS
-392 HDVIASVCAQFD
+392 DIIATVCAQFN
-404 AKCRAQGIALR
+404 ATCRAQQIALTAA
-415 VDAPAGLVVRMDRLQ
+415 VPAGLVLRVDRLQ

-438 LANAVDAAGEMAPAA
+438 IANAVDAVADVAVDPTR

-460 VTTGG
+460 AVQHDGR
-465 QLDVAVQDSGKGVS
+465 LEVAVEDSGKGVS

-487 QPFASGKSSG
+487 EPFASGKSSG

-502 VLSRQIVEAHGG
+502 VLSRQIVESHGG
-514 TLWAEAGGQGLFKF
+514 SLWAEAGGRGLFKF
-528 VLPMHATDTM
+528 LLPMHVQETEEM

>member
-1 MPFARHNAAMSR
+1 MPRN
-13 HLLPSSPA
+13 LLPTRPVE
-21 AWLFAAAFIAAYV
+21 WLFATVFIAAYV
-34 LLDWASFMD
+34 LIDWASFMD

-64 LRFGRRIALPWFLAL
+64 LRFGRRMALPWFIAL
-79 VAAEILVRHMPAGP
+79 VAAEILVRQMPAGLP
-93 ALTVLLAAQLTL
+93 MTLLLAAQLTL

-123 VNSRERLFNWLSI
+123 VNSRERLFNWLTI
-136 VFIGLALNG
+136 VFIGLGLNG

-155 GLVPPGAFIAATVRF
+155 GLVPPGAFISASVRY
-170 VIGDIVGVVMTM
+170 VIGDIVGVVMSM
-182 PLLWMLVIPGSRAR
+182 PLLWMLFVTSSRAR
-196 LVHVLRSREAPAY
+196 LAVVLTSWETAGY
-209 LALAAGLVWGVFQGH
+209 LLLASGLVWGVFQGH

-248 LAGTGMVACTLQASI
+248 LAGTGMVAFALQANI
-263 IGVVRWG
+263 IAVVRWG

-350 NSPLLAETIG
+350 NSPLLADTIG

-386 LEPADV
+386 LEPANARDI
-392 HDVIASVCAQFD
+392 IAAVYAQFGD
-404 AKCRAQGIALR
+404 KCRAQGIDLTVAAGDDLVLR
-415 VDAPAGLVVRMDRLQ
+415 VDRLQ

-438 LANAVDAAGEMAPAA
+438 IANAVDAVGESAAGN
-453 RRIHVRA
+453 RRIHVSAEQRDDR
-460 VTTGG
+460 
-465 QLDVAVQDSGKGVS
+465 LEVAVQDSGKGIS

-514 TLWAEAGGQGLFKF
+514 RLWAEAGGKGLFKF
-528 VLPMHATDTM
+528 VLPMQTM
-538 EHA
+538 ETEGVA

>member
-1 MPFARHNAAMSR
+1 MPSR
-13 HLLPSSPA
+13 LLPDRPA
-21 AWLFAAAFIAAYV
+21 EWLLATLFVAAYV
-34 LLDWASFMD
+34 LLDWSSFMD

-64 LRFGRRIALPWFLAL
+64 LRFGRRMALPLLIAL
-79 VAAEILVRHMPAGP
+79 VVSEIVVRHMPAGLG
-93 ALTVLLAAQLTL
+93 LTLLLSAQLAL
-105 GYGLTGEVLH
+105 GYGLTGELLH
-115 RVFSKATL
+115 RVFAKATL
-123 VNSRERLFNWLSI
+123 VNSRERLFYWLAI
-136 VFIGLALNG
+136 VFIGLGLNG
-145 AAYVASLWLA
+145 AFAS
-155 GLVPPGAFIAATVRF
+155 AAVRF
-170 VIGDIVGVVMTM
+170 VIGDIVGVVMSM
-182 PLLWMLVIPGSRAR
+182 PLLWMLVVTGSRAR
-196 LVHVLRSREAPAY
+196 LAQVLGSWETPGY
-209 LALAAGLVWGVFQGH
+209 LLLAAGLVWGVFQGH

-248 LAGTGMVACTLQASI
+248 LTGTGLVAFTLQASI
-263 IGVVRWG
+263 IAVVRWG

-329 QPMAALSAYGKACE
+329 QPMAARSAYGKACE

-386 LEPADV
+386 LEAANAGD
-392 HDVIASVCAQFD
+392 ILASVCAQFD
-404 AKCRAQGIALR
+404 DTCRAQGIALAI
-415 VDAPAGLVVRMDRLQ
+415 DAPAGLVLHIDRLQ
-430 IELVLRNL
+430 IELVVRNL
-438 LANAVDAAGEMAPAA
+438 VANAVDAVGTATPGA
-453 RRIHVRA
+453 RRIA
-460 VTTGG
+460 VSAREHGG
-465 QLDVAVQDSGKGVS
+465 RLEVTVTDSGKGVS

-514 TLWAEAGGQGLFKF
+514 SLWAEAGGLGLFKF
-528 VLPMHATDTM
+528 VLPMAAAEHDTL
-538 EHA
+538 ERQ